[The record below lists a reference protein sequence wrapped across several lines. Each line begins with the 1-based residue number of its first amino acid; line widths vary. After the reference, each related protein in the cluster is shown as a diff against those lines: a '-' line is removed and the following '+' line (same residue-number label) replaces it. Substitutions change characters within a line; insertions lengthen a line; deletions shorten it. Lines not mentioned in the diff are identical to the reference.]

1 MIQTLINISPR
12 GYSTCEITRKIPV
25 KVTIVAIQYPVGYG
39 YIEALNSGERTIKEY
54 ITSLS
59 GLKHVQEYEVIFSSP
74 SVYWTRSV
82 FTKDYPSI
90 YKTVLDLGSMP
101 ILPITISSGTQ
112 YYTILSPSPEL
123 LKRLLKELKKRFTSV
138 EIKSLSSTS
147 FKSKESLLTR
157 KQLDAFKLAYDLGYY
172 RIPKDLAIKDLAQK
186 LGIKPTSMQERLKR
200 AEKRILS
207 DYRNKLN

>member
-1 MIQTLINISPR
+1 MIQTLLEISPR

-39 YIEALNSGERTIKEY
+39 YLEALSGREKSIKEY
-54 ITSLS
+54 IESLNE
-59 GLKHVQEYEVIFSSP
+59 LKHVQEYEVIFSSP

-82 FTKDYPSI
+82 FTQDYSSI

-112 YYTILSPSPEL
+112 YYTILSPSSEL
-123 LKRLLKELKKRFTSV
+123 LKILLIGLKKKFTSV
-138 EIKSLSSTS
+138 EIKSLSSIP
-147 FKSKESLLTR
+147 FKSKESILTR
-157 KQLDAFKLAYDLGYY
+157 KQLDTFKLAFDQGYY
-172 RIPKDLAIKDLAQK
+172 RIPKDLTLNDLAQK
-186 LGIKPTSMQERLKR
+186 LGIKRTSMQERLKR
-200 AEKRILS
+200 AEKRILT

>member
-1 MIQTLINISPR
+1 MIQTLLEISPR

-39 YIEALNSGERTIKEY
+39 YLEALKGGEKSIREY
-54 ITSLS
+54 IAFLRE
-59 GLKHVQEYEVIFSSP
+59 LKHVQEYEVIFSSP
-74 SVYWTRSV
+74 SIYWTRSV

-101 ILPITISSGTQ
+101 ILPLMISSGTQ

-123 LKRLLKELKKRFTSV
+123 LKLLLKGLKKRFTSV
-138 EIKSLSSTS
+138 EIKSLSSTPL
-147 FKSKESLLTR
+147 KSKESLLTR

-172 RIPKDLAIKDLAQK
+172 SIPRDLTIKDLAQK
-186 LGIKPTSMQERLKR
+186 LGIKRTSMQERLRR
-200 AEKRILS
+200 AEKRIFS
-207 DYRNKLN
+207 EYFKRIH

>member
-1 MIQTLINISPR
+1 MIQTLLNISPR

-39 YIEALNSGERTIKEY
+39 YLEALNGGEGTIKEY
-54 ITSLS
+54 IASLS
-59 GLKHVQEYEVIFSSP
+59 GLKHVQEYEVIFSSS

-101 ILPITISSGTQ
+101 ILPLTISSGTQ
-112 YYTILSPSPEL
+112 YYTILSSSPEL

-138 EIKSLSSTS
+138 EIKSLSSTP